1 MNFIES
7 LADEVAIQAG
17 STVSKVVAKGG
28 PLRLVLFAFD
38 VGEELTEH
46 TASLPVVIQVI
57 EGAVTIEA
65 SDGRVQLVPG
75 GWLFLEANEP
85 HTVVADQPTK
95 MLLTMVRSG

>member
-1 MNFIES
+1 MKFVES
-7 LADEVAIQAG
+7 LAGEVAIQAG
-17 STVSKVVAKGG
+17 STVSKVVAKDD
-28 PLRLVLFAFD
+28 PLRLVMFAFD

-65 SDGRVQLVPG
+65 SGERVQLSAG
-75 GWLFLEANEP
+75 GWLFLEPNEP

-95 MLLTMVRSG
+95 MLLTMVRSA